1 MPRKRADECV
11 EEVGRLRRPNEAGIV
26 AKLNMH
32 ERPHKRTT
40 APSKAQ
46 PCGPLPT
53 DQLQPKQRGTM
64 LELRRKACRIGYSKR
79 AACRTPQAALT
90 ATQAESVLQTDEWA
104 WLRSP
109 RFSAIGEKLLCS
121 AKPRLFDRRRSAQ
134 RLEGV
139 FAPKYVMAGVE
150 TN

>member
-1 MPRKRADECV
+1 MPRSGTDWPFAEDYIVLDAHRAPEH
-11 EEVGRLRRPNEAGIV
+11 
-26 AKLNMH
+26 KLQGG
-32 ERPHKRTT
+32 
-40 APSKAQ
+40 S
-46 PCGPLPT
+46 
-53 DQLQPKQRGTM
+53 
-64 LELRRKACRIGYSKR
+64 
-79 AACRTPQAALT
+79 AACARPGFIGSVILCSSDWDPYSDMPSAA
-90 ATQAESVLQTDEWA
+90 QAESVLQTDEWA